1 MDREVD
7 VFAGRKINR
16 KKGRE
21 LYSFIDTLPV
31 YIFPD
36 EYYCYVRKIY
46 IYPDFFDQ
54 SLHY

>member
-16 KKGRE
+16 KKGRGE

-36 EYYCYVRKIY
+36 EY
-46 IYPDFFDQ
+46 
-54 SLHY
+54 

>member
-21 LYSFIDTLPV
+21 LYSFIDTLLV

-36 EYYCYVRKIY
+36 EY
-46 IYPDFFDQ
+46 
-54 SLHY
+54 